1 MKKIILSLL
10 LSMSVLSCSEQNTSK
25 KEVVPHEFD
34 SYFDQFVRQLRS
46 DTSRYIISTGD
57 FNNITVFKF
66 DSDENVQKH
75 ENNTNARA
83 YCEYNLQEHRDS
95 NVFYKK
101 IVFGESLKNED
112 LWFQYQ
118 IFLKEIGHCAYHLS
132 NNTKIGNHI
141 MSPDFI
147 RMQYTDLYEAETEY
161 FEDAR
166 NNEKNWGDQ
175 RAP

>member
-25 KEVVPHEFD
+25 KDVVQHEFD
-34 SYFDQFVRQLRS
+34 PYFQKFVDQFFMDNRIYQ
-46 DTSRYIISTGD
+46 IKEGD

-75 ENNTNARA
+75 ENNANARA
-83 YCEYNLQEHRDS
+83 YCEYNLQEHRNS

-101 IVFGESLKNED
+101 IVFSESLKNEYD
-112 LWFQYQ
+112 WFQYQ

-132 NNTKIGNHI
+132 DNTKIGSHI
-141 MSPDFI
+141 MSPDFLRI
-147 RMQYTDLYEAETEY
+147 PDSDLYNAEMEY
-161 FEDAR
+161 FDDAR